1 MDESLDGRGRHQS
14 QPTVTDTMRLWVGKW
29 KHCKNDM
36 ESAFG
41 EGLWKYWKSP
51 HYFAPL
57 GIVSNLGKK
66 QKRLSSQGALCQD
79 RPCFGGPVR
88 FRGRRFSA
96 FRLLSFFVSF
106 SWQAEQQ
113 AHQETIAEHGEMM
126 EKHQVQGW
134 RGFLFQS
141 TLNLLL
147 FFILGTLLHNE
158 FFVIFQYSTRL
169 FFDIKLVL
177 QDALVPYFLRLKKQL
192 AMARYFSA
200 FAFLPFA
207 HSSAEVSIRSLRS
220 KDARI
225 LGDMEDGWTWWTEW
239 QVTWVT
245 WKPHTHTHQVSSH
258 AAALWDQPVREPP
271 AADNPEVLLSSF
283 WLQRNGFSF
292 AHFLHFFEVA
302 VMISNIFVCSWMRF
316 PYSDWPG
323 WTRREIAML
332 RMCTSFG
339 ARQ

>member
-1 MDESLDGRGRHQS
+1 MPRSS
-14 QPTVTDTMRLWVGKW
+14 VLWRSG
-29 KHCKNDM
+29 
-36 ESAFG
+36 SF
-41 EGLWKYWKSP
+41 
-51 HYFAPL
+51 
-57 GIVSNLGKK
+57 
-66 QKRLSSQGALCQD
+66 
-79 RPCFGGPVR
+79 R

-96 FRLLSFFVSF
+96 FRLFRLLSFFVSF

-134 RGFLFQS
+134 RVLLRFLFQS

-147 FFILGTLLHNE
+147 FFVWRGFCYSL
-158 FFVIFQYSTRL
+158 FFVVF
-169 FFDIKLVL
+169 
-177 QDALVPYFLRLKKQL
+177 
-192 AMARYFSA
+192 RYFSLFLLLNSFCRMRWCPISFGWRSSWRWPA
-200 FAFLPFA
+200 TSQLLPFFRLPRA
-207 HSSAEVSIRSLRS
+207 QYSSAEDEDLDCKSRAKLYGEVSMRSLRS

-239 QVTWVT
+239 QVTWKT
-245 WKPHTHTHQVSSH
+245 HTHTHQVSSH